1 PPNPPYRKESI
12 KEVNTVQQALRVGGG
27 YTTAWKVAEPNNGRT
42 KTLYLTVG
50 YSYPGNTHSVQ
61 AVNRIESANKLGIDR
76 LVSTHRTWWHS
87 YYPRSFLSIPD
98 TRLESFYWIQQYK
111 LASATRKNKPVLDLM
126 GPWYHKTPWPALW
139 WNLNVQ
145 LTYLPVYA
153 SNRLEL
159 GESLLNTLD
168 ANVQNL
174 INNVPEGYRHDAAGI
189 SRVSGYD
196 LKAPLDV
203 ENLSLHTRF
212 RESANLTWTLHNYW
226 MHCAYAADD
235 KRMVEKLFP
244 LLKRSINYYRHLLK
258 ADADGKLHLPPTYSP
273 EYTSK
278 AYPDCNYDLSALR
291 WGCKTLVAINNKH
304 KLNDPLA
311 TEWKN
316 ILLNLT
322 DYPKDSTGLKI
333 GANKQLETGHG
344 TYSHLLM
351 IYPLRV
357 LKPDNAENR
366 KLIENSL
373 SRWTGIG
380 GAPDYY
386 YTGAACMAALLGKG
400 NEAIAYLNFMLNKG
414 VIPPNTLYNEAGSP
428 VMESSLMTVASV
440 NEMMLQSY
448 DGEIHVFPAVP
459 DAWKEVSYRNLRTE
473 GAFLVTAKRV
483 HGKTVYIKIS
493 SLAGGAFKL
502 SIGSPGLAYRVSKTP
517 GTKAVK
523 GDDGSWNIS
532 IPKGKSVEFFS
543 SGLKEDN
550 VIEPVTPQTDKLNYY
565 GLH

>member
-1 PPNPPYRKESI
+1 
-12 KEVNTVQQALRVGGG
+12 
-27 YTTAWKVAEPNNGRT
+27 
-42 KTLYLTVG
+42 
-50 YSYPGNTHSVQ
+50 
-61 AVNRIESANKLGIDR
+61 
-76 LVSTHRTWWHS
+76 
-87 YYPRSFLSIPD
+87 
-98 TRLESFYWIQQYK
+98 
-111 LASATRKNKPVLDLM
+111 M

-159 GESLLNTLD
+159 GQSLLNSID

-174 INNVPEGYRHDAAGI
+174 INNVPEKYRHDAAGI

-203 ENLSLHTRF
+203 ETFSLHTRF
-212 RESANLTWTLHNYW
+212 RESANLTWALHNYW
-226 MHCAYAADD
+226 MQCRYAADD
-235 KRMVEKLFP
+235 KRMIEKLFP

-258 ADADGKLHLPPTYSP
+258 AGADGKLHLPPTYSP
-273 EYTSK
+273 EYTSN

-291 WGCKTLVAINNKH
+291 WGCKTLVAINDKH
-304 KLNDPLA
+304 KLNDALA
-311 TEWKN
+311 SEWKN

-322 DYPKDSTGLKI
+322 DYPQDSTGLKI
-333 GANKQLETGHG
+333 GSNKQLETGHG

-357 LKPDNAENR
+357 LKPDNAENHR
-366 KLIENSL
+366 LIEKSL
-373 SRWTGIG
+373 SYWTTLT

-386 YTGAACMAALLGKG
+386 YTGAACMAALLNKG
-400 NEAIAYLNFMLNKG
+400 NEALAYLNIMLNKG

-428 VMESSLMTVASV
+428 VMESSLMAVASV

-459 DAWKEVSYRNLRTE
+459 DAWKEVSYQNLRTE

-483 HGKTVYIKIS
+483 RGKAVYVNIK
-493 SLAGGAFKL
+493 SLAGGSFKL
-502 SIGSPGLAYRVSKTP
+502 TIGSPEQEYRVKKTSGSEIAK
-517 GTKAVK
+517 GT
-523 GDDGSWNIS
+523 DGSWNVY
-532 IPKGKSVEFFS
+532 IPKGKFIEFVGS
-543 SGLKEDN
+543 RLNGDKI
-550 VIEPVTPQTDKLNYY
+550 IEPVSAQSDKLNYY